1 LVSIACGFVFAWSAP
16 QEGGAPAKKKS
27 NSVQLPK
34 NVAWRTF
41 AVMVATATTTSV
53 LFNITTN
60 GNAQLLA
67 ERLDGLVNDPARLGM
82 LLAAIYAV
90 ASLAQLVVGRLLDWF
105 PVKPLFFCVLVL
117 QIVAFGVASQTSGW
131 LWYVAAIGYMVMV
144 FGAIPFSDTMVVRY
158 IDDAMRSRVSGTRIA
173 ISFGFSSIAVYMLGP
188 VVKVAGFTQ
197 LMMALTCVAALGA
210 LIVLFLPNEAEMNA
224 HLQSGSG
231 KSL

>member
-1 LVSIACGFVFAWSAP
+1 
-16 QEGGAPAKKKS
+16 
-27 NSVQLPK
+27 
-34 NVAWRTF
+34 
-41 AVMVATATTTSV
+41 
-53 LFNITTN
+53 
-60 GNAQLLA
+60 
-67 ERLDGLVNDPARLGM
+67 
-82 LLAAIYAV
+82 
-90 ASLAQLVVGRLLDWF
+90 
-105 PVKPLFFCVLVL
+105 LVL

-158 IDDAMRSRVSGTRIA
+158 IDDDMRSRVSGTRIA